1 MIKNIK
7 LFRMPGRTA
16 PASFLCAAAALA
28 MPLTPLSAQ
37 RQPAQRQQAPAQA
50 QPAQPAA
57 AQPTVQPPASV
68 RPTPSQIE
76 LSKLLWATVV
86 SVDSANRSGNYS
98 VLRDLAA
105 QSFQIENNPARL
117 AEIFAGIRNSRIDL
131 TNALLVPPTYTQAPV
146 MLREDVFRVTGY
158 FQIRPVSLSFDVLY
172 QWEQGQW
179 KLLGIDIKP
188 VEMQGR
194 L

>member
-7 LFRMPGRTA
+7 LFGMPGLAA
-16 PASFLCAAAALA
+16 PASFLCAAAVLVV
-28 MPLTPLSAQ
+28 PLTPLQAQ
-37 RQPAQRQQAPAQA
+37 RQPAQRQQQAAQA
-50 QPAQPAA
+50 QPAPAGP
-57 AQPTVQPPASV
+57 QPTVQPPASV
-68 RPTPSQIE
+68 RATPSQLE
-76 LSKLLWATVV
+76 LSKLLWSTVV
-86 SVDSANRSGNYS
+86 TVDSANRSGNYS

-131 TNALLVPPTYTQAPV
+131 SNALLVPPTYTQAPV

-188 VEMQGR
+188 VEMPGR

>member
-1 MIKNIK
+1 MINNIK
-7 LFRMPGRTA
+7 LFRMPGRYA
-16 PASFLCAAAALA
+16 PASFLCAGIALA
-28 MPLTPLSAQ
+28 LPVAPLSAQ
-37 RQPAQRQQAPAQA
+37 RQPSAPQSQPVVA
-50 QPAQPAA
+50 QPAEAAPA
-57 AQPTVQPPASV
+57 VQPPASI
-68 RPTPSQIE
+68 RPTPGQLE
-76 LSKLLWATVV
+76 LSKLLWSTVV
-86 SVDSANRSGNYS
+86 TVDSANRSGNYS

-105 QSFQIENNPARL
+105 QSFQIQNNPARL

-131 TNALLVPPTYTQAPV
+131 TNALLVPPTYTQAPT

-158 FQIRPVSLSFDVLY
+158 FQIRPVSLSFDMLY

-188 VEMQGR
+188 VEMPSR